1 MPRCRRCRF
10 GDTAAS
16 GAGTNGFRAKG
27 TRNQR
32 FARTAKARI
41 GIGRDNRRCPLL
53 TSDVENDLDCP
64 RTFSSVVHKQSA
76 LVAIGG
82 RARQVSNLRHWDYRT
97 PLYPL
102 RLRAHRVVGFGLRRP
117 GRCYEHRPD
126 VSAHLFRLGD
136 SGDAFRHS
144 PTASPFRLSK
154 TRHFC
159 RVWEP
164 IFSKIFGPHDLGG
177 GSRHAALP
185 SRIIGITE
193 LPQVTR

>member
-1 MPRCRRCRF
+1 MRYICQHPHLTYLTYIPPEDILPRCRRCRF

-27 TRNQR
+27 TGNQR

-102 RLRAHRVVGFGLRRP
+102 SYERTGLLALAFDVRPVLRAPAGRP
-117 GRCYEHRPD
+117 RP
-126 VSAHLFRLGD
+126 
-136 SGDAFRHS
+136 
-144 PTASPFRLSK
+144 P
-154 TRHFC
+154 
-159 RVWEP
+159 
-164 IFSKIFGPHDLGG
+164 
-177 GSRHAALP
+177 LP
-185 SRIIGITE
+185 SGRFRRRLQTFSNGISIPAKQNAAF
-193 LPQVTR
+193 LPRVGSNLQQDILPT